1 MEVVSAKTW
10 GKAGQLG
17 GVGMTAAPVAWQVGV
32 YPACRPVPERPPR
45 AGLRPGEVVPLVSG
59 P

>member
-32 YPACRPVPERPPR
+32 YPVAWCLSVHHVLGCSLER
-45 AGLRPGEVVPLVSG
+45 
-59 P
+59 